1 MNYQK
6 LGTGKKYLISRKTH
20 RQKLVRIQVFL
31 RVIAIRIEK
40 NLIQYVNVLFV
51 ELSSMGTQNQSF

>member
-20 RQKLVRIQVFL
+20 THKLVRIQVFL
-31 RVIAIRIEK
+31 RVIAVRIVK
-40 NLIQYVNVLFV
+40 NLIQYVNVLVV